1 MEPVDLDGNW
11 LADNEPILPEVLEYF
26 FFSFFFPFFCV
37 MAQYIYTV
45 PLLCHTLCR
54 STGSDHGDY
63 VIMALPFLMFQ
74 SASLNAIIALSSLSR
89 LLFIFNSD
97 ALRILYD

>member
-26 FFSFFFPFFCV
+26 FFLFSFLFFV
-37 MAQYIYTV
+37 LWHNTYVTV